1 VCLELK
7 TSRFQGHWVQHS
19 GGPLSLKQARA
30 FVRSRGVVI
39 PKYLTLYLPE
49 EYGLTL
55 SESGLADAD
64 AIYYRIDQTPE
75 NADIL
80 VYWEQL
86 LTARKQLPVA
96 LRKEVL
102 RSDEHCLYVFSHEI
116 FEITRLKKV
125 FSESG
130 GAFTFRRLGFLIDP
144 GLNGA
149 IHEDAV
155 RHGDALVEEL
165 RKERGM

>member
-1 VCLELK
+1 LK
-7 TSRFQGHWVQHS
+7 TSRFQGRWVQRS
-19 GGPLSLKQARA
+19 VGPLSLKQAKA

-39 PKYLTLYLPE
+39 PKYLIWYLPE
-49 EYGLTL
+49 EYGSTL
-55 SESGLADAD
+55 AESGLADAD
-64 AIYYRIDQTPE
+64 AIYYRTDQTPE
-75 NADIL
+75 NADAL
-80 VYWEQL
+80 VDWEQL
-86 LTARKQLPVA
+86 LTVRKQLPVA
-96 LRKEVL
+96 MRKEVL

-125 FSESG
+125 FLENG
-130 GAFTFRRLGFLIDP
+130 GAITFRRLGFLIDP

-165 RKERGM
+165 RKERAI